1 MVVLVDI
8 LVLLILVQLERL
20 IKDMLVE
27 IMFHHHPMEEVV
39 AVALAQLVLMVQQV
53 RMEQEAQELQI
64 HLQEVL

>member
-1 MVVLVDI
+1 MEVLVDI
-8 LVLLILVQLERL
+8 LVLLILVELERL

-27 IMFHHHPMEEVV
+27 IMFHHQPMEEVV